1 VPTHKNEESDGSHL
15 NGSTTDKNTLL
26 FDLDPEAPSSPGNST
41 NTIITSPNDPFKQFA
56 NLSSQQD
63 KKTEALLDF
72 EEPTDSTKTTDE
84 NVHLTPQSNEQE
96 QQLSHQVDEKVDLV
110 TSPSSPATSGRQLP
124 PSFDTEQQH
133 EASTQS
139 KIEEKQSG
147 TSPKLDSTLPTA
159 SSVKKPA
166 ASTAR
171 PTSAAKPKPSPT
183 TAAASK
189 STEQKPTAA
198 AAAATTSKSTEHKP
212 TTSTTK
218 TAEPKPSTTVRKTL
232 HSAPTTA
239 APSKPK
245 VTSTSSTQESSTDP
259 KPTVNITINL
269 NISQAQ
275 FIFFL

>member
-1 VPTHKNEESDGSHL
+1 VPEESDGSHL

-41 NTIITSPNDPFKQFA
+41 NTNITSSNDPFKQFA

-63 KKTEALLDF
+63 NKTEALLDF
-72 EEPTDSTKTTDE
+72 EGST
-84 NVHLTPQSNEQE
+84 VHLTPQSNEQE
-96 QQLSHQVDEKVDLV
+96 QQLSHQVYEKVDLV
-110 TSPSSPATSGRQLP
+110 TSPSTPGRQPP
-124 PSFDTEQQH
+124 PSFDTEQPH
-133 EASTQS
+133 GASTQS

-212 TTSTTK
+212 TTSTAK
-218 TAEPKPSTTVRKTL
+218 TAEPKPATTVRKTL
-232 HSAPTTA
+232 HSAPTTAA

-269 NISQAQ
+269 NISQAK
-275 FIFFL
+275 FIFLL